1 MGASAACFLRRS
13 KLFSMDAHAILRD
26 KDRIKTQA
34 HRIPRHANAP
44 YQRESA
50 LSLSATPLLFLCKGF
65 YQKWQGLPLFRQ
77 GLPKKWQALPVT
89 LPSLRKNRH
98 PVYKIKEQEREFSSA
113 TGVFLVSLGKTLNNL
128 YLCRKPLTKH

>member
-13 KLFSMDAHAILRD
+13 KLFSMDTHAILRD

-65 YQKWQGLPLFRQ
+65 YQKWQ
-77 GLPKKWQALPVT
+77 ALPVT

-98 PVYKIKEQEREFSSA
+98 PVYKIKGQEREFSSA